1 MWGKKG
7 NFDMFGTLPL
17 MALVIIAYN
26 IVVYL
31 TGLTMDSQIT
41 TITLISGAM
50 WTIAIGDL
58 ILFFALILLFLELIN
73 STKTGASSIINHA
86 LSMLVLLIA
95 LVEFIVLP
103 QFGTSVFFM
112 LVLLALFDVIAGFTV
127 TITSAR
133 RDFTVGE

>member
-1 MWGKKG
+1 MLC
-7 NFDMFGTLPL
+7 TLPL
-17 MALVIIAYN
+17 MAIVIIIYN

-31 TGLTMDSQIT
+31 TGLSMESQIT
-41 TITLISGAM
+41 TITLVSGAI
-50 WTIAIGDL
+50 WTIAVGDL
-58 ILFFALILLFLELIN
+58 IVFVALMLLFFELIN
-73 STKTGASSIINHA
+73 STKTGTSTIVNHG

-103 QFGTSVFFM
+103 PFGTSIFFA

-127 TITSAR
+127 TITAAR